1 MQGNISPK
9 IMWESDQIV
18 CLVTLCPIGLLKTV
32 ISILLLIILYFTFLW
47 ASAWIR
53 YFNNLDSRFG
63 NTIWRWSYDYPVKG
77 KRDISNLDDENF
89 VILRRKRNRAVTIM
103 YWIFFL
109 SFIIFMSFI
118 SKILFL
124 ILN

>member
-1 MQGNISPK
+1 MLYGTIT
-9 IMWESDQIV
+9 M
-18 CLVTLCPIGLLKTV
+18 V
-32 ISILLLIILYFTFLW
+32 ILYIILKYIL
-47 ASAWIR
+47 AWIR
-53 YFNNLDSRFG
+53 YFNNLDARFG
-63 NTIWRWSYDYPVKG
+63 DTIWRWSYDYPVKG
-77 KRDISNLDDENF
+77 KRDVSNLDDENF

>member
-1 MQGNISPK
+1 MI
-9 IMWESDQIV
+9 
-18 CLVTLCPIGLLKTV
+18 T
-32 ISILLLIILYFTFLW
+32 TFLTLTFIFLIFL
-47 ASAWIR
+47 WIVSWIN
-53 YFNNLDSRFG
+53 YYNKLDNRLGSS
-63 NTIWRWSYDYPVKG
+63 IWRWSYDYPVKG
-77 KRDISNLDDENF
+77 KRDISNLDDKNF